1 MILNRISRPVL
12 LLNEERCR
20 TNIKRMVWKTS
31 SSGVIFRPH
40 FKTHQSA
47 YIADW
52 FREYGVS
59 QITVSSVTMC
69 KHFMNSGWKDITIAF
84 PVNAREIE
92 EINRIADKI
101 NLNVLVSDFEHLSS
115 VSDKIDSP
123 VGIFFK
129 IDTGYRRSGID
140 WNRYTEIQRMA
151 DLVELRNP
159 LRLEG
164 LLTHSGHTYSAR
176 GEEEILAIYEDTREK
191 MLKSKEILQNNSLI
205 ISLGDTPSCVIAP
218 DLSGIDEI
226 RPGNFVFFDYMQSV
240 IGSCKEEEIAVAM
253 AAPVVTVNRHRN
265 EAIIY
270 AGAIHLSKDRVTTSE
285 GVESFGKVVSLN
297 DGGWNSDKEIGY
309 IISLSQEHGVVKL
322 CSEAGKSLHPGD
334 LVAVLPVHSCLTADL
349 MRSYLTLEGE
359 TISVSS
365 EK

>member
-1 MILNRISRPVL
+1 MRIERITRPVL

-20 TNIKRMVWKTS
+20 SNIRKMVWKAS
-31 SSGVIFRPH
+31 SSGVILRPH
-40 FKTHQSA
+40 VKTHHSS

-52 FREYGVS
+52 FSEYGVS

-69 KHFMNSGWKDITIAF
+69 NYFMDNGWKDITIAF
-84 PVNAREIE
+84 PVNPREIK
-92 EINRIADKI
+92 EINRIADQIK
-101 NLNVLVSDFEHLSS
+101 LNILVGDYEHLSS

-123 VGIFFK
+123 VGVFFK

-151 DLVELRNP
+151 DLVDLRGA
-159 LRLEG
+159 LRMEG
-164 LLTHSGHTYSAR
+164 LLTHSGHTYGAR
-176 GEEEILAIYEDTREK
+176 GEEEVLAIYTETREK
-191 MLKSKEILQNNSLI
+191 MQKTKEILQDSDLLI
-205 ISLGDTPSCVIAP
+205 SIGDTPSCVIAP

-253 AAPVVTVNRHRN
+253 AAPVVSVNRHRN

-270 AGAIHLSKDRVTTSE
+270 AGAVHLSKDRVSTTE

-297 DGGWNSDKEIGY
+297 DEGWDSDKEIGY
-309 IISLSQEHGVVKL
+309 IASLSQEHGVVKL
-322 CSEAGKSLHPGD
+322 CSEAVKSLHPGD

-349 MRSYLTLEGE
+349 MRSYLTLNGE
-359 TISVSS
+359 TITASR